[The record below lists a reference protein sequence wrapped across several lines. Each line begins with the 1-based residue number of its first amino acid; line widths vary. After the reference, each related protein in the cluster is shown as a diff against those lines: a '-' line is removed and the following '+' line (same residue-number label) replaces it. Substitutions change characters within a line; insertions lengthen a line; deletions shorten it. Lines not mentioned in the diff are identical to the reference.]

1 MVCRSEAMPLLSIV
15 LLDFKNM
22 ENFWKDT
29 KVSFSNNS
37 TVIIIYRNNKVLHY
51 KEVLLLNETLFEHTK
66 LNCKI
71 GYYKISHYKM
81 LAIKMP

>member
-51 KEVLLLNETLFEHTK
+51 KEVLLLNKSLFEHTK

-71 GYYKISHYKM
+71 GYSKISH
-81 LAIKMP
+81 